1 MERLL
6 FPIKGLVGWRAV
18 FDGLIRVFIVVTDH
32 PALRSRQGGRT
43 IQGDGLN
50 LTRMI
55 FYTKAQLIKYY
66 PSLSVR
72 LEIGFLLTCILIH
85 LCSN

>member
-6 FPIKGLVGWRAV
+6 FPIKGLVGRRAV

-50 LTRMI
+50 KEI
-55 FYTKAQLIKYY
+55 FLAKFYL
-66 PSLSVR
+66 V
-72 LEIGFLLTCILIH
+72 FLLVCYSKISMITGPIALFFTR
-85 LCSN
+85 